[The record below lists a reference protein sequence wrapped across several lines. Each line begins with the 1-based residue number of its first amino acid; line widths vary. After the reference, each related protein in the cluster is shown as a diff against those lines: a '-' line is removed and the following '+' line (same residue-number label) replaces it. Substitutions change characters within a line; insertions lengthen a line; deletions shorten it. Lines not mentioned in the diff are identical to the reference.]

1 MDLLA
6 SLSATRTLADL
17 PAVVS
22 AMGHEP
28 LWEEIPAAE
37 WLGSMRS
44 KGEVRRAAL
53 VGRAG
58 RWHWYGIEASDPESA
73 ARRVGAHRYRT
84 GGACG
89 VLALDAEGRRLAVA
103 VASDPAP
110 VLTLP
115 LDGPDRL
122 ALTTLRRAGA
132 DPRPGPVEQSLHV
145 AEALSHRGV
154 DSAFFEAFREARDR
168 LASGIPDAPATDRE
182 SLALLQLTRLLF
194 LYFIQAKGWLDGRE
208 GFLADAV
215 ETTLRRGHHPARH
228 LLRPLFFGT
237 LNRPPTS
244 RSAVARRF
252 GRIPF
257 LNGGL
262 FEPHPLEKRWPGD
275 APAGTWRD
283 VFDRLFERF
292 HFTLEDRSGTEVA
305 PDMLGHVF
313 EGLMDPAARRLSG
326 TFYTPPELIHRLLGA
341 GFRALVESRL
351 GISAGRAEA
360 LLASHAPQA
369 AVILQRCTIVDPAA
383 GSGAFLL
390 GALDRL
396 TALLA
401 PDADARTLTSV
412 RREILGRSLFGVDI
426 NPVAVRL
433 AELRL
438 WLAVVRDDP
447 AGPGDRVEPLP
458 NLDCVVRQ
466 GDSLRDPLPPVGYA
480 MPEAEQLAQARR
492 AAFSAS
498 GDGKRGAIARL
509 RRAEQRAGLAF
520 LAERERRV
528 DRVIAECVAEGK
540 SPTLFGEQR
549 GLDPSLRER
558 LREVRAERAR
568 VRDAARRLRRDGE
581 LPWFHYPS
589 HFAEVFARGGFDLVV
604 GNPPWVRA
612 ESLPPVLRDEL
623 AERFRWWSHGGGR
636 GFRHHPDLS
645 IAFTERAVELVSPG
659 GVVTFLLPAKIS
671 TAAYAGLA
679 RAAIG
684 RECTVNL
691 VSDLTGD
698 RQARFSAAAYP
709 MALVLT
715 KRRADQGATVRVSLD
730 DETATISHPTLA
742 TSAPWILRNP
752 RAAEIASA
760 LAGRFPAL
768 ADHGEIHLGV
778 KTGHNAAFLD
788 PPPTVEREL
797 VRLALRGREVRPF
810 AVHPSR
816 TLLWTH
822 DERGEP
828 LPALPRGAHVHLS
841 GWRAALERRADA
853 GGVPWWSLFRVAGA
867 LYRHRVVWPDLARQL
882 TAAPLSDRPDIVAL
896 NTCYVIGVPTA
907 RGSLALAAWFNAAPV
922 RVLARL
928 GADAAL
934 GGFARF
940 NAKAVGSVP
949 LPVTALAHPTLC
961 SLAERGRSGEDI
973 QAPLDALA
981 ADLLGLDA
989 RDRAAL
995 LADDRR

>member
-6 SLSATRTLADL
+6 SLSAIRTLADL

-22 AMGHEP
+22 AIGHEP
-28 LWEEIPAAE
+28 LWEEIPVAE
-37 WLGSMRS
+37 WLGPMRA
-44 KGEVRRAAL
+44 KGEVQRAAL

-58 RWHWYGIEASDPESA
+58 RWHWYGIEAFDPETA
-73 ARRVGAHRYRT
+73 ARRVGAYRYRA

-89 VLALDAEGRRLAVA
+89 VLALDATTRRLAVA

-115 LDGPDRL
+115 LDRPDRL

-145 AEALSHRGV
+145 ADALSHRGV
-154 DSAFFEAFREARDR
+154 DSAFFEAFRDARDR
-168 LASGIPDAPATDRE
+168 LSAATPGAPPEDRD

-208 GFLADAV
+208 AFLADAV
-215 ETTLRRGHHPARH
+215 EATLRRGHHPARH

-237 LNRPPTS
+237 LNRPSTS
-244 RSAVARRF
+244 RGTVARGF

-262 FEPHPLEKRWPGD
+262 FEPHALEKRWPGD
-275 APAGTWRD
+275 APATVWRD

-292 HFTLEDRSGTEVA
+292 HFTLDDRSATEVA
-305 PDMLGHVF
+305 PDMLGQVF
-313 EGLMDPAARRLSG
+313 EGLMDPSARRLSG
-326 TFYTPPELIHRLLGA
+326 TFYTPPDLIHRLLGA

-351 GISAGRAEA
+351 GVSASRAES
-360 LLASHAPQA
+360 LLTSRAPQA
-369 AVILQRCTIVDPAA
+369 LSILERCTILDPAA

-396 TALLA
+396 TTLLA
-401 PDADARTLTSV
+401 PDADPRTVTST
-412 RREILGRSLFGVDI
+412 RRAILGRSLFGVDI

-447 AGPGDRVEPLP
+447 AGPGDQVEPLP

-492 AAFSAS
+492 AAFNAS
-498 GDGKRGAIARL
+498 GEGKRAAIARL

-520 LAERERRV
+520 LAERERRC
-528 DRVIAECVAEGK
+528 DRTISECVADAK
-540 SPTLFGEQR
+540 SPTLFGDQR
-549 GLDPSLRER
+549 GLDRSLRQQ
-558 LREVRAERAR
+558 LQEVRAERRR
-568 VRDAARRLRRDGE
+568 VRDASRRLRRDGE

-589 HFAEVFARGGFDLVV
+589 HFAEVFARGGFDLVA

-612 ESLPPVLRDEL
+612 ESLPPGLRDEL
-623 AERFRWWSHGGGR
+623 AGRFRWWGTGGGR

-645 IAFTERAVELVSPG
+645 VAFTERAVELVSPG
-659 GVVTFLLPAKIS
+659 GVVSFLLPAKIS
-671 TAAYAGLA
+671 TAAYAGHA
-679 RAAIG
+679 RASIG
-684 RECTVNL
+684 SECTVNL

-698 RQARFSAAAYP
+698 RSARFSASVYP

-715 KRRADQGATVRVSLD
+715 KKRAEQGALARVSLN
-730 DETATISHPTLA
+730 DEMATVSHPALA
-742 TSAPWILRNP
+742 TSGPWILRNV
-752 RAAEIASA
+752 RAGEIASA
-760 LAGRFPAL
+760 LAARFPAL
-768 ADHGEIHLGV
+768 ADHAEIHLGV

-797 VRLALRGREVRPF
+797 VRLALRGREVRQF

-828 LPALPRGAHVHLS
+828 LATLPRGAHAHLS
-841 GWRAALERRADA
+841 DWRAALVRRAD
-853 GGVPWWSLFRVAGA
+853 GGSAPWWSLFRVAGS

-882 TAAPLSDRPDIVAL
+882 TAAALSDRPDIVAL
-896 NTCYVIGVPTA
+896 NTCYVVGVPTA
-907 RGSLALAAWFNAAPV
+907 RGSLALAAWLNSTPV
-922 RVLARL
+922 RALARL

-940 NAKAVGSVP
+940 NAKALGSVP

-961 SLAERGRSGEDI
+961 SLAERGHSGEDI
-973 QAPLDALA
+973 QAPLDDLA

-989 RDRAAL
+989 RDRGAL